1 MEIKINFS
9 EGKKV
14 NVSYDNFLIR
24 TDQKIQNGGENTNPD
39 PFSLFIA
46 SIGACTGFYV
56 LSFCQERKI
65 ETKNIILK
73 LVTKKNIENKLIDEI
88 NIDIIADK
96 TFPDKYIKS
105 IIKVANL
112 CTVKKHL
119 EKPPRINIS
128 LLKN

>member
-1 MEIKINFS
+1 MEMKINFP

-14 NVSYDNFLIR
+14 NVTYDNFLIK
-24 TDQKIQNGGENTNPD
+24 TDQKIQNGGDNTNPD

-65 ETKNIILK
+65 DTKNIFLK
-73 LVTKKNIENKLIDEI
+73 LDTKKNIEKNLIDEI
-88 NIDIIADK
+88 NINILADK
-96 TFPDKYIKS
+96 SFPDKYIKS

-119 EKPPRINIS
+119 ENPPKINIS

>member
-1 MEIKINFS
+1 MKINFS

-24 TDQKIQNGGENTNPD
+24 TDQKIQNGGENNYPD

-73 LVTKKNIENKLIDEI
+73 LVTKKNIDNNLIDEI